1 MTNEEFRAW
10 LLGYVTL
17 TGDLPLN
24 QKQIKII
31 ENHANLVS
39 AVDRFLTPE
48 NQMIIDG
55 IQAGQRVGACLLQLD
70 VV

>member
-1 MTNEEFRAW
+1 M
-10 LLGYVTL
+10 

-39 AVDRFLTPE
+39 AVDKFLTPE

-55 IQAGQRVGACLLQLD
+55 IQAGQRVGACLLQLG

>member
-1 MTNEEFRAW
+1 MTNEEFKTW

-24 QKQIKII
+24 ARQIKII

-39 AVDRFLTPE
+39 AIDGFLTPE
-48 NQMIIDG
+48 NQMIING
-55 IQAGQRVGACLLQLD
+55 IQAGQRIGACL
-70 VV
+70 